1 MSSHQEGGIMSP
13 RYGLIAVVVAL
24 AIAPLAARADTIH
37 VPGDQPTIQEGLN
50 AAAAGDTV
58 LVDSGTYTGA
68 LNRDLDFNG
77 VNLVLLSEQGSG
89 FTTIDCQG
97 VGRGFHFHSGED
109 TTAVVEGF
117 FIRNAAAD
125 SGAGAFCVN
134 GSSPKFL
141 DCRIRQNT
149 ATVRGGGVCCYASSP
164 IIRECLFE
172 LNDVSGTS
180 NPYGGAMAC
189 INGADAII
197 EDCDFTANTA
207 AWFGG
212 GVYCQSSNPQFR
224 GCWFERNVSDNQ
236 GGGAVY
242 CGTNSAPAFTG
253 CTFLENS
260 GPDGGAIYVQYS
272 PVTATDC
279 SFIRNSAGSGG
290 ALSFYYSDSTG
301 QLSHCAFVDN
311 MATVGGAVYL
321 FGGANALFTNCTF
334 VGNSSGPYGVIHVY
348 NASPILE
355 NSIIAFSGSSPAA
368 ECSLG
373 TENPSFTR
381 CVLYANGGA
390 DSLCGTV
397 ADTLH
402 HDPNFCGMP
411 WDDYRLCQDSICAAA
426 NSPWGELIGALG
438 VGCGSCESAVA
449 PRSWS
454 IIKSMYR

>member
-1 MSSHQEGGIMSP
+1 MSTRGS
-13 RYGLIAVVVAL
+13 LIAVALVL
-24 AIAPLAARADTIH
+24 AIAPPTAIASTIH
-37 VPGDQPTIQEGLN
+37 VPGDQPTIQQGID

-58 LVDSGTYTGA
+58 LVYSGTWSGA
-68 LNRDLDFNG
+68 LNRDLDFHG

-97 VGRGFHFHSGED
+97 VGRGLYFHSGED

-172 LNDVSGTS
+172 LNEVSGTS

-212 GVYCQSSNPQFR
+212 AVYCQSSNPQFH
-224 GCWFERNVSDNQ
+224 GCWFDRNVSYNQ

-242 CGTNSAPAFTG
+242 CGTSSAPAFTG
-253 CTFLENS
+253 CTFLENR
-260 GPDGGAIYVQYS
+260 GPDGGGIYAQYS

-279 SFIRNSAGSGG
+279 TFVGNSAGSGG
-290 ALSFYYSDSTG
+290 ALSFYYSGSTG
-301 QLSHCAFVDN
+301 QLSHCAFVEN
-311 MATVGGAVYL
+311 AATVGGAVFL
-321 FGGANALFTNCTF
+321 FGGANALFANCTF
-334 VGNSSGPYGVIHVY
+334 AGNSSGPYGIIY
-348 NASPILE
+348 TYGASPNVE
-355 NSIIAFSGSSPAA
+355 NCIIAFSGSAPA
-368 ECSLG
+368 ECALG
-373 TENPSFTR
+373 TENPTFTH
-381 CVLYANGGA
+381 CVLYQNTGG

-402 HDPNFCGMP
+402 RDPNFCGLSG
-411 WDDYRLCQDSICAAA
+411 DDYHLCQDSICSAL
-426 NSPWGELIGALG
+426 NSPWGELVGALD
-438 VGCGSCESAVA
+438 VGCGSCGSAVE
-449 PRSWS
+449 PRSWG